1 MYNTNKEG
9 VSVSEKNR
17 KFDNP
22 HENHRARLRE
32 TFRKAGV
39 EGMPDHNLL
48 ELLLFYSIPRKDTN
62 ELAHRLIST
71 FGSLNGVFDASY
83 EQLLEV
89 DGIGESSALLLSIIP
104 AVCRQYIEG
113 SISEKIN
120 LSDPNDAMDYVI
132 KKFYGNNKHESF
144 YMLCLDGLGNLINCC
159 KMGEGSAGTVTVDK
173 RDILETAFRNN
184 ADKVI
189 LAHNH
194 PNGVAAP
201 SRDDMVLT
209 SDFSSLFLS
218 VGIRLADH
226 IIVAGGEAVSLAS
239 VDKFK
244 PLFI

>member
-1 MYNTNKEG
+1 M
-9 VSVSEKNR
+9 SEKNR
-17 KFDNP
+17 KIDNP

-39 EGMPDHNLL
+39 DGMPAHNLL
-48 ELLLFYSIPRKDTN
+48 EFLLFYSIPRKDTN

-83 EQLLEV
+83 EQLLEI
-89 DGIGESSALLLSIIP
+89 DGIGESSALLLSMIP
-104 AVCRQYIEG
+104 AICRKYIEG
-113 SISEKIN
+113 SVSGKIN
-120 LSDPNDAMDYVI
+120 LSDPEDAKEYVI
-132 KKFYGNNKHESF
+132 KKFYGNNKRESF
-144 YMLCLDGLGNLINCC
+144 YLICLDGMGNLINCC

-173 RDILETAFRNN
+173 RDILEVAFRNN

-194 PNGVAAP
+194 PNGIAAP

-209 SDFSSLFLS
+209 ADFSSLFLS

-239 VDKFK
+239 VAKFK
-244 PLFI
+244 PLFV